1 LQITDLLFLSKMRP
15 SLRGEWHYL
24 LKNVFCVTRTTEW
37 FDSFQASFINNTT
50 LL

>member
-24 LKNVFCVTRTTEW
+24 LKNFSVSLGQLNGLTRFRRVF
-37 FDSFQASFINNTT
+37 NNTT